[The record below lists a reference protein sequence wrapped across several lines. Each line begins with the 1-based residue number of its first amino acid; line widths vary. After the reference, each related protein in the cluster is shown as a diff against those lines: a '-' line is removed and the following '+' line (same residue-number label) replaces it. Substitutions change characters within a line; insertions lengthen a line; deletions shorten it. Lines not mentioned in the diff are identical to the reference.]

1 MFSETVTAMHHF
13 MSSKMNSDNN
23 QIISRFAAENQTKV
37 MSIFGGFVDRKLVRE
52 VEEFEQTQVRTFQSH
67 VEKMRCARQMYPC

>member
-1 MFSETVTAMHHF
+1 
-13 MSSKMNSDNN
+13 
-23 QIISRFAAENQTKV
+23 

-67 VEKMRCARQMYPC
+67 VEKIRCARQMYPC